1 MGVRS
6 RHRYLRN
13 RSGCPQR
20 VGGDAI
26 AMTGSIASAVIP
38 ILPYLIPPMV
48 GAAIGYLTNAV
59 AIRMLFRPL
68 RAYRVF
74 GIRIPLTPGIIPRQ
88 RHQLAVSIGR
98 MVATH
103 LLTEDAVR
111 SHTGTPKF
119 HGAVRESVARFTS
132 GTLEAVPSEHS
143 RDIVRTV
150 VAAAESTIDQ
160 VVEKLLHSEP
170 FIEGVGR
177 ATHNAAV
184 SITGASVS
192 TYLPL
197 VEDRLGSI
205 VDSVCE
211 SLGDGAAR
219 GAVLIAVDRWIS
231 EQLRA
236 NTPVRS
242 LLPDRFAE
250 MISQIVSGAYEPTVE
265 HAIEWIRT
273 PEVRA
278 ELSRHGRVILRR
290 IIEKLSVVQRFFVS
304 AAQYD
309 RQLEERMPEIIDDL
323 IATAEAAAAEPDN
336 RRRVIDA
343 VVTAVEKIRAQG
355 IADAAFRGGVDLNE
369 RGRQI
374 TTAVLDFVADTGVRE
389 RIREAA
395 QGLVSRLEGWTVGR
409 VLQQVLGIDEAE
421 IAVIARERVVAAV
434 RRPDTIASLSREVHV
449 VLDRLFNRLEHE
461 PLGAVVGITTEQ
473 KQRLDHLL
481 SNGIGWI
488 IDRRLPEI
496 VQTLDVEQMVI
507 DKVDSLDVAQVEE
520 LLLLVIAR
528 HLKYINLFGAL
539 LGAIIGASQIVISR
553 LW

>member
-1 MGVRS
+1 
-6 RHRYLRN
+6 
-13 RSGCPQR
+13 
-20 VGGDAI
+20 
-26 AMTGSIASAVIP
+26 MTGTLASRIVP
-38 ILPYLIPPMV
+38 ILPWIIPPTV

-74 GIRIPLTPGIIPRQ
+74 GLRVPFTPGIIPRQ

-98 MVATH
+98 MVAKH

-119 HGAVRESVARFTS
+119 HGAVRESVGRFTT

-150 VAAAESTIDQ
+150 VAAAETTIDQ

-170 FIEGVGR
+170 FAEGVGR
-177 ATHNAAV
+177 ATYNAAV
-184 SITGASVS
+184 SITGTSID
-192 TYLPL
+192 TYLPF
-197 VEDRLGSI
+197 VEDRLGSL
-205 VDSVCE
+205 VDAVCD
-211 SLGDGAAR
+211 SLGAGAAR
-219 GAVLIAVDRWIS
+219 EVVLASVDRWIS
-231 EQLRA
+231 EQLRG

-242 LLPDRFAE
+242 LLPDRFVD
-250 MISQIVSGAYEPTVE
+250 MIAQTVSGVYEPTVE
-265 HAIEWIRT
+265 HTIEWVRT

-323 IATAEAAAAEPDN
+323 IATAEAAAGEPDN
-336 RRRVIDA
+336 RRRVISA
-343 VVTAVEKIRAQG
+343 VVAAVEKIRAQG
-355 IADAAFRGGVDLNE
+355 VADAAFRGKVDLNE

-374 TTAVLDFVADTGVRE
+374 TTAVLDFVGEAGVRE

-395 QGLVSRLEGWTVGR
+395 QGVVSRFEGWTVGR

-421 IAVIARERVVAAV
+421 IAVLARERVIGAL
-434 RRPDTIASLSREVHV
+434 RRPEIIASLSREVHAAM
-449 VLDRLFNRLEHE
+449 DRLFLRLEHE
-461 PLGAVVGITTEQ
+461 PLGAVVGITAEQ
-473 KQRLDHLL
+473 KQRLDQLL

-496 VQTLDVEQMVI
+496 VQTLDVERLVI
-507 DKVDSLDVAQVEE
+507 DKVDSLDIAQVEE